1 MHRSTLMTGALIV
14 SLAPSVACD
23 IDTFVPP
30 QAGGGPAGIIEG
42 SVTYV
47 GPAPCTRGGE
57 IVGAAALLAF
67 EEKLLPP
74 PEGLG
79 TQPAGLTVISAE
91 ELFRGVRSELE
102 FDPGGGV
109 VCPAPGSAPVVV
121 SAPWR
126 IGPLTGGTYQVRGFY
141 DLDGDFNPAFSIF
154 NLPSRG
160 DIGGGAVLNAEAAL
174 QGAPVVYRGVPI
186 GDLQADGS
194 RVVGPNGALVEGVAV
209 TLGLTIPLERPIFH
223 IAEVRD
229 DNGSNNDPDNIV
241 VPADYQLAVFNAGD
255 PSATESSFIRLV
267 LGAGV
272 HGDEREL
279 ATANPFFFPS
289 ADPFFFFTRQ
299 DVNGDAVLDG
309 DDHLPEST
317 AVPSLLPLGLLT
329 RLADGTDLASQ
340 ASPSVI
346 LQGVTLY
353 EDLVQTALSPPEL
366 AEAKPTVTVA
376 LRPAVLCIDT
386 ADPSKDAVLL
396 NTSPTDGAGTVLI
409 ADEAALEAEL
419 AVRFGRTVHIEYGC
433 LPQGR
438 YGVNLVYGTGQAWT
452 LPNEA
457 GICAPAEPPN
467 SDASVCG
474 TRPRLGSQSVAVT
487 IGPPSDPSYCAANP
501 TPTAC
506 LK

>member
-1 MHRSTLMTGALIV
+1 MMKGALIIV
-14 SLAPSVACD
+14 LGLCVACD
-23 IDTFVPP
+23 IETFVP
-30 QAGGGPAGIIEG
+30 QQGFGGPAGVIEG

-57 IVGAAALLAF
+57 IVGAAVLLAF

-79 TQPAGLTVISAE
+79 TQPAALTVISAE
-91 ELFRGVRSELE
+91 ELFRGIRSELE

-109 VCPAPGSAPVVV
+109 VCPAAGSMPIVV

-126 IGPLTGGTYQVRGFY
+126 VSPLSGGVYQLRGFY

-154 NLPSRG
+154 NLPSQG

-174 QGAPVVYRGVPI
+174 QGAPVEYRPVPI
-186 GDLQADGS
+186 GDLQPNGS
-194 RVVGPNGALVEGVAV
+194 RVVGPDGALVEGVAV
-209 TLGLTIPLERPIFH
+209 TLGLTIPLERPVFH
-223 IAEVRD
+223 IADVRD
-229 DNGSNNDPDNIV
+229 DNGDNADPNSIV
-241 VPADYQLAVFNAGD
+241 VPADYQLAVFDVTD
-255 PSATESSFIRLV
+255 PLATESSFVRLV

-272 HGDEREL
+272 QSDETEL
-279 ATANPFFFPS
+279 ATANPFFFPT

-299 DVNGDAVLDG
+299 DVNGDGVTDG
-309 DDHLPEST
+309 EDHVPEST
-317 AVPSLLPLGLLT
+317 ALPSLLPLGLLT
-329 RLADGTDLASQ
+329 RLADGSDLNSQ
-340 ASPSVI
+340 GSPRVI

-353 EDLVQTALSPPEL
+353 EDLVQTALSPPDL

-386 ADPSKDAVLL
+386 ADLSKDAILL
-396 NTSPTDGAGTVLI
+396 NTHLTDGAGNLLI
-409 ADEAALEAEL
+409 SDEEALEAEL
-419 AVRFGRTVHIEYGC
+419 ATRFGRPVHIEYGC

-438 YGVNLVYGTGQAWT
+438 YGVNLVYDTGQAWT
-452 LPNEA
+452 VPNEA
-457 GICAPAEPPN
+457 GICAPSEPPN

-474 TRPRLGSQSVAVT
+474 TRPRLPSQSAVVT
-487 IGPPSDPSYCAANP
+487 IGAPEDASYCADNP
-501 TPTAC
+501 TPKAC